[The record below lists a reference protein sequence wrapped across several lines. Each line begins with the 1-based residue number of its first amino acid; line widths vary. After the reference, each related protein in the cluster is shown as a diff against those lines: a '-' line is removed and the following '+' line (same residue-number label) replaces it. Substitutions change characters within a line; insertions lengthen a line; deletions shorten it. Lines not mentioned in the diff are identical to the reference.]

1 MGEFIASHDEL
12 KLKIR
17 ALQRDGKKVV
27 FVNGCFD
34 LLHVGHVRYLTDA
47 RRHGECL
54 VVALN
59 SDASV
64 RRLKGKDRPL
74 MPERERAEILC
85 ALACVDY
92 VTVFADQT
100 ADRILN
106 ELRPDIQAKGTD
118 YTEATVPERAT
129 VLAYGG
135 QVVIAGDPKDHATS
149 DLLKRLRRA

>member
-1 MGEFIASHDEL
+1 MARFLRDHEQLRDEIRRRQRAGE
-12 KLKIR
+12 
-17 ALQRDGKKVV
+17 KVV

-47 RRHGECL
+47 RRRGSCL

-64 RRLKGKDRPL
+64 RRLKGPDRPL
-74 MPERERAEILC
+74 MPEDERAEILG

-92 VTVFADQT
+92 VTVFDDPT
-100 ADRILN
+100 ADRLLDF
-106 ELRPDIQAKGTD
+106 LRPDIQAKGTD

-135 QVVIAGDPKDHATS
+135 SIVIAGDPKDHSTS
-149 DLLKRLRRA
+149 DLLRKLRG